1 MKTNILSISLAIAA
15 SLLVACGGGGDTRS
29 PDRPSAHLDP
39 TSLRINFPLG
49 NQLAGTGS
57 NYIPVQMLAYQTDGV
72 ESNLGPELNVTAET
86 VWELGGNLGDPA
98 IAALADEV
106 RDAGQLRN
114 VLDILSKVR
123 LASTDPVK
131 NLTISGRYTHNGTP
145 YTRGPAAFTVV
156 PPVTVGSKYI
166 GGGPFD
172 FAFNPS
178 NTGATATAS
187 YQLLQNLLE
196 PQGAT
201 ENTTN
206 TAKFCSSSNYLVFAD
221 PQPTTG
227 QSAPATITNPF
238 GGSDQSQVSITIFA
252 IDPADDCTDP
262 DAPKIASKIINL
274 FPATVSKVAVC
285 AVANPAADVCSG
297 ASNSQVFFNK
307 DKYLAECK
315 GRVTNTVKVPAAQ
328 RLQLVAEL
336 AYTDPD
342 DSSQTL
348 FVEYQ
353 CTGPNVL
360 AWSAAPTTI
369 FSEAPDQADGDASL
383 LSQADYAALADADKK
398 SIVTGTYT
406 NDAGTAQESVISDD
420 LELEIVDAEV
430 ASISIVRADGVT
442 PPSGTD
448 TIYLNVFND
457 GIDYIAMCN
466 YIEFDSTDTIA
477 CPAAF
482 VTWSV
487 DLPTVLIASPTSNSN
502 TTTVSPVQGTTGS
515 GNVVLTATYNDTVSN
530 VSSTRTIEAV
540 NDEVVALHLYQA
552 SNASDPDEVSIDEF
566 SCVGRDN
573 LVATAGDGT
582 TFIRG
587 SQRFYAYVLFESG
600 QGTVTDAH
608 IANPKADGSP
618 LVEVTDRD
626 NLIFTAQSG
635 YWSGNS
641 SADPSCVTSA
651 LPLDQ
656 LPLDQLPVDQIPGV
670 DQVPGLDSLPT
681 PVSTPA
687 ASFSEETK
695 GSLESRGLLRLS
707 TVCVQAFIDTDGD
720 GYTEGVDVVSTEG
733 STVLVLPAENDA
745 LLTYSNDLC
754 ETLEPVLTVGGSF
767 PGMEGPGLVLPL
779 VYTISTI
786 ADPILATLATNDD
799 GGQIPA
805 EEIIEALITGKFSG
819 ISPEFPDSPI
829 GGLGQITSGL
839 TLGVSGVPGL
849 APVIDALDACLVD
862 PVTSTVGTLLTGILG
877 LDPDSFAEL
886 SNISFDDCQTLLGD
900 FLPTP

>member
-49 NQLAGTGS
+49 NQLAGTGTNS
-57 NYIPVQMLAYQTDGV
+57 IPVQMLAYQTDGV

-123 LASTDPVK
+123 LASTDPAK

-206 TAKFCSSSNYLVFAD
+206 SAKFCSSSDFLVFAD
-221 PQPTTG
+221 PQPPTG

-252 IDPADDCTDP
+252 IDPADDCNDP

-336 AYTDPD
+336 TYTDPD

-369 FSEAPDQADGDASL
+369 FSEAPDQDDGDASL

-398 SIVTGTYT
+398 SIATGTYT
-406 NDAGTAQESVISDD
+406 NDVGTAQESVISDD

-442 PPSGTD
+442 PPNGTD

-487 DLPTVLIASPTSNSN
+487 DLPTVLTASPTSNSN

-515 GNVVLTATYNDTVSN
+515 GNVVLTATYNDSVSN

-540 NDEVVALHLYQA
+540 NDEVVALHLYQV
-552 SNASDPDEVSIDEF
+552 SNANSPDEVSIDEF
-566 SCVGRDN
+566 SCVGRDD
-573 LVATAGDGT
+573 LVGSVGDGEN
-582 TFIRG
+582 FIRG
-587 SQRFYAYVLFESG
+587 GQRFYAYALFESD
-600 QGTVTDAH
+600 QNTVTAAH
-608 IANPKADGSP
+608 IQDPKSANSP
-618 LVEVTDRD
+618 LVDVTGKD
-626 NLIFTAQSG
+626 NLIFTAQTG
-635 YWSGNS
+635 YWSGNA
-641 SADPSCVTSA
+641 SADPSCVSSA
-651 LPLDQ
+651 LPTDSLAI
-656 LPLDQLPVDQIPGV
+656 PGTDQIPGA
-670 DQVPGLDSLPT
+670 DQLPGLDGLPT

-687 ASFSEETK
+687 ASFGEEK
-695 GSLESRGLLRLS
+695 GVLESRGLLRLS
-707 TVCVQAFIDTDGD
+707 TVCVQAFIDTNRDQVRD
-720 GYTEGVDVVSTEG
+720 DNELATTEG
-733 STVLVLPAENDA
+733 STVLVLPAANDD
-745 LLTYSNDLC
+745 LLTYSNELC
-754 ETLEPVLTVGGSF
+754 ETLEPVLTLGGNF
-767 PGMEGPGLVLPL
+767 PGLEGPGLVLPL
-779 VYTISTI
+779 VYTVSTI

-799 GGQIPA
+799 GGTLPA
-805 EEIIEALITGKFSG
+805 EEIIEALISGNFSG

-839 TLGVSGVPGL
+839 INGVDAVPGL

>member
-49 NQLAGTGS
+49 NQLAGTGTNS
-57 NYIPVQMLAYQTDGV
+57 IPVQMLAYQTDGV

-86 VWELGGNLGDPA
+86 VWELGGDLGDPA

-123 LASTDPVK
+123 LASTDPAK

-206 TAKFCSSSNYLVFAD
+206 SAKFCSSSDFLVFAD
-221 PQPTTG
+221 PQPPTG

-252 IDPADDCTDP
+252 IDPADDCNDP

-336 AYTDPD
+336 TYTDPD

-369 FSEAPDQADGDASL
+369 FSEAPDQDDGDASL

-398 SIVTGTYT
+398 SIATGTYT
-406 NDAGTAQESVISDD
+406 NDVGTAQESVISDD

-442 PPSGTD
+442 PPNGTD

-487 DLPTVLIASPTSNSN
+487 DLPTVLTASPTSNSN
-502 TTTVSPVQGTTGS
+502 TTSVSPVQGTTGS
-515 GNVVLTATYNDTVSN
+515 GNVVLTATYNDSVSN

-540 NDEVVALHLYQA
+540 NDEVVALHLYQV
-552 SNASDPDEVSIDEF
+552 SNANSPDEVSIDEF
-566 SCVGRDN
+566 SCVGRDD
-573 LVATAGDGT
+573 LVGSVGDGEN
-582 TFIRG
+582 FIRG
-587 SQRFYAYVLFESG
+587 GQRFYAYALFESD
-600 QGTVTDAH
+600 QNTVTAAH
-608 IANPKADGSP
+608 IQDPKSANSP
-618 LVEVTDRD
+618 LVDVTGKD
-626 NLIFTAQSG
+626 NLIFTAQTG
-635 YWSGNS
+635 YWSGNA
-641 SADPSCVTSA
+641 SADPSCVSSA
-651 LPLDQ
+651 LPTDSLAI
-656 LPLDQLPVDQIPGV
+656 PGTDQIPGA
-670 DQVPGLDSLPT
+670 DQLPGLDGLPT

-687 ASFSEETK
+687 ASFGEEK
-695 GSLESRGLLRLS
+695 GVLESRGLLRLS
-707 TVCVQAFIDTDGD
+707 TVCVQAFIDTNRDQVRD
-720 GYTEGVDVVSTEG
+720 DNELATTEG
-733 STVLVLPAENDA
+733 STVLVLPAANDD
-745 LLTYSNDLC
+745 LLTYSNELC
-754 ETLEPVLTVGGSF
+754 ETLEPVLTLGGNF
-767 PGMEGPGLVLPL
+767 PGLEGPGLVLPL
-779 VYTISTI
+779 VYTVSTI

-799 GGQIPA
+799 GGTLPA
-805 EEIIEALITGKFSG
+805 EEIIEALISGNFSG

-839 TLGVSGVPGL
+839 INGVDAVPGL